1 MRHLAAWR
9 AVCFFAVSIVRSQQA
24 LIPHALETAVD
35 LQRSDAGSPATFTH
49 LHFGPWLWP
58 AAFCTVSWSLP
69 AM

>member
-9 AVCFFAVSIVRSQQA
+9 AVCFFAVSTVRSQHALMPQA
-24 LIPHALETAVD
+24 LDKAVD
-35 LQRSDAGSPATFTH
+35 LQRSDAGSPDTFTH

-69 AM
+69 AK